1 MICCKTKIPD
11 MQDSNKSSFLRSTNV
26 GLFDHL
32 PILFVCLFVL
42 ADSQIYR
49 YNFMTPTNCLDF
61 GVKLLTVSTF
71 SCTRPVKLFHSIKFW
86 TRFGET
92 EALNHPR
99 CWQQNY
105 FYLSWNYPHSSRLH
119 VGT

>member
-1 MICCKTKIPD
+1 MICCKTKISD
-11 MQDSNKSSFLRSTNV
+11 MQDLIKSSFLRSTNV

-32 PILFVCLFVL
+32 PTLFVCLFVCFFW
-42 ADSQIYR
+42 QIA
-49 YNFMTPTNCLDF
+49 NSFMTPSNCLDF
-61 GVKLLTVSTF
+61 RVNVLTVSTF
-71 SCTRPVKLFHSIKFW
+71 SYTRLVKLFHSIKFW